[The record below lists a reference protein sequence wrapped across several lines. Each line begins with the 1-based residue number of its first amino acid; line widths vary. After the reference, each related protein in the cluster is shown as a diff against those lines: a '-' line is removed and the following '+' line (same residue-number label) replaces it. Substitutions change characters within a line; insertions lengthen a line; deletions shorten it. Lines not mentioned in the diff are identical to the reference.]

1 MPYYGTYPT
10 ITGSGSEMCEKRCC
24 ACEGHTLDRLL
35 QPTVMA
41 LLAEGP
47 QHGYALV
54 QQLSESPL
62 LKGKKPDDTGVYRLL
77 KILEDQ
83 RLVCHEATESKLG
96 PSKRTYEL
104 TDSGRE
110 CLSKWIDTLEDYHR
124 AIAKLVTLMRKAE
137 TMTAR

>member
-1 MPYYGTYPT
+1 
-10 ITGSGSEMCEKRCC
+10 
-24 ACEGHTLDRLL
+24 
-35 QPTVMA
+35 MA

-54 QQLSESPL
+54 QRLSESPL
-62 LKGKKPDDTGVYRLL
+62 LKGVKPDDTGVYRLL

-83 RLVCHEATESKLG
+83 RLVRYEVVESELG

-110 CLSKWIDTLEDYHR
+110 CLSKWTNTLDDYRR
-124 AIAKLVTLMRKAE
+124 AIGKLVAMMKKTEAV
-137 TMTAR
+137 TSG